1 MKREFVCIMCPQG
14 CRIEAEWSGG
24 KIESI
29 TGNTCPKGMDYVT
42 RELVN
47 PMRNI
52 ATSVLVENGELELAG
67 VRLTNPIPKSRIFD
81 VVAEIKKI
89 LIQAPVHIGQVVV
102 ADVLGL
108 GSDVVVTKNVG
119 VANDAGRCP
128 QKTG

>member
-29 TGNTCPKGMDYVT
+29 TGNTCSKGMDYVT

-47 PMRNI
+47 SMRNI

-89 LIQAPVHIGQVVV
+89 RIQAPVHIGQVVV

-128 QKTG
+128 QKTE

>member
-29 TGNTCPKGMDYVT
+29 TGNTCSKGMDYVT

-89 LIQAPVHIGQVVV
+89 RIQAPVHIGQVV
-102 ADVLGL
+102 G
-108 GSDVVVTKNVG
+108 GR
-119 VANDAGRCP
+119 AGAGERC
-128 QKTG
+128 GGD

>member
-81 VVAEIKKI
+81 VVAEIKKYLSRHRCI
-89 LIQAPVHIGQVVV
+89 LDRWWWRTCWGWGAMWW
-102 ADVLGL
+102 
-108 GSDVVVTKNVG
+108 
-119 VANDAGRCP
+119 
-128 QKTG
+128 

>member
-52 ATSVLVENGELELAG
+52 ATSVLVENGELALAG

-89 LIQAPVHIGQVVV
+89 RIQAPVHIGQVVV